1 MPKAQLLCTQV
12 PNRISETV
20 LDEVEMNSFIAL
32 SGKGLGSLAR
42 SFMATDHGEVA
53 DKIKSVCR
61 VSDELL

>member
-1 MPKAQLLCTQV
+1 MQ
-12 PNRISETV
+12 NRITQRV
-20 LDEVEMNSFIAL
+20 LVEAGKKSFIAL